1 MLNFYIRP
9 TLSDSF
15 HIEDTTKPKNYINKL
30 RQHQISE
37 NQYISKELWIS
48 GMGADTM
55 NLKLQMF
62 SPSRNPH
69 IYVLNVAVLHNP
81 QNLKKSQNLYQKI
94 IVLDNY
100 SSLIDIHIY
109 FQILALMYVKQLS
122 NLMSAQV

>member
-1 MLNFYIRP
+1 
-9 TLSDSF
+9 
-15 HIEDTTKPKNYINKL
+15 
-30 RQHQISE
+30 
-37 NQYISKELWIS
+37 
-48 GMGADTM
+48 M